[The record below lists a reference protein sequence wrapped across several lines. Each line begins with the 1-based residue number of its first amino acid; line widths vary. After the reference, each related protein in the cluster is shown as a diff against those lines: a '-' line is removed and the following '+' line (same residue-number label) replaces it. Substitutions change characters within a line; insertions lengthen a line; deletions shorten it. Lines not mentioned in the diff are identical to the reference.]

1 MLYLYDKL
9 GKRIGYIKA
18 GIVSICFDNNGN
30 RIGKIGQNGN
40 YLYLCNN
47 NDKLLAIFNG
57 RNTNDSHN
65 NYIGGG
71 NLLYNIL
78 YPALKTI
85 R

>member
-18 GIVSICFDNNGN
+18 GMISICFDDDGN
-30 RIGKIGQNGN
+30 RLGKIGQNGN
-40 YLYLCNN
+40 YLYLYDNN
-47 NDKLLAIFNG
+47 NKLLAIFNG

-78 YPALKTI
+78 YPTLATI